1 VKSKKAFYR
10 TAALMGILILLTAG
24 LAWTEGK
31 HEPVTPKPGKQVI
44 QFGIMVEAPVSLD
57 GVKIMVENKEPK
69 SFKAYRGENNY
80 FRVLTNIDM
89 YGLDKNGKRK
99 QIGVD
104 FKPNIFIEIRYS
116 KYDIDRVKN
125 LDNLLVLFWVPENS
139 EWKTSHDLEKDRELK
154 RVKSTL
160 KNSIRFQV
168 LKWPLNDRY
177 IAYGG

>member
-1 VKSKKAFYR
+1 MKSKKVFYR
-10 TAALMGILILLTAG
+10 TAALMGVLILLTTG
-24 LAWTEGK
+24 MAWTEGT
-31 HEPVTPKPGKQVI
+31 HEPVTSKQVI
-44 QFGIMVEAPVSLD
+44 QFGIKVEAPVSLD

-69 SFKAYRGENNY
+69 LFKPYQGSNNY

-89 YGLDKNGKRK
+89 YGLDNNGKRK

-104 FKPNIFIEIRYS
+104 FKPNIFIEILYS
-116 KYDIDRVKN
+116 QYDIDRVKK

-139 EWKTSHDLEKDRELK
+139 EWKTSHDLENNGELK